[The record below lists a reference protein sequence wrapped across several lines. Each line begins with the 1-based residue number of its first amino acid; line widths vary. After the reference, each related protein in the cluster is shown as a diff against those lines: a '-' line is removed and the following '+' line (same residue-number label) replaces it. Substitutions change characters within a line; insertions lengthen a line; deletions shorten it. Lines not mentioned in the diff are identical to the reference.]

1 MDRRAEV
8 TIGGSSA
15 AAVPT
20 VRFITLGCAKNEA
33 DTDAMRARVLEAGFA
48 IAGDEPADVI
58 VINTCSFI
66 TDATQESVD
75 TILELVDERLAA
87 SDGEGRAV
95 VLASAKIVVTGCMP
109 SRYGSELS
117 QEIPEVDLFLPIKE
131 QPRIAEVVAELVGE
145 PAGNSSCAQRVFRT
159 ADAPFAYVKI
169 SDGCSRF
176 CSFCTIPFIR
186 GPYASRSASD
196 IVDEI
201 AFLVAGGVRE
211 IILIGQDTGIWGTDL
226 DSPELYAPLAQPT
239 LAELLDYVSALFPDT
254 WIRVMYL
261 QPEGIN
267 SRLLSVMAAHSNI
280 CNYLDIPLQHAN
292 AKVISEM
299 NRTGDGSSYLAT
311 VRRIRES
318 FDDIMVRTTLI
329 AGFPGETEGEF
340 DELLDFVE
348 EAEFDF
354 AGVFGY
360 SQEEGTVAGDRG
372 DQVDDEEIAN
382 RAQILTDTAER
393 IGFARIRRRIGSICE
408 VLVCGIVDDDELEFE
423 GTLGAR
429 KSADDGQHSR
439 KWGRA
444 FFQAP
449 DVDGIITFDAA
460 DCSVGDILAV
470 EIVDSAGYDLE
481 GVVRGKV

>member
-1 MDRRAEV
+1 MGRLAEAKV
-8 TIGGSSA
+8 GGASA

-33 DTDAMRARVLEAGFA
+33 DTDAMKARVLEAGFA
-48 IAGDEPADVI
+48 VADDESADVVI
-58 VINTCSFI
+58 INTCSFI

-75 TILELVDERLAA
+75 TIFELVDERIAA
-87 SDGEGRAV
+87 ADGHCGAA

-109 SRYGSELS
+109 SRYGAELS

-131 QPRIAEVVAELVGE
+131 QPRIAEVVAELVGASVGI
-145 PAGNSSCAQRVFRT
+145 PALDQRIFRT
-159 ADAPFAYVKI
+159 ADAPYAYVKI

-186 GPYASRSASD
+186 GPYASRIASE
-196 IVDEI
+196 IVDEV

-226 DSPELYAPLAQPT
+226 EAPELYAPLAQPT
-239 LAELLDYVSALFPDT
+239 LAELLDHIAALFPQT

-267 SRLLSVMAAHSNI
+267 DRLLSVIAARSNI
-280 CNYLDIPLQHAN
+280 CNYLDIPLQHAS

-299 NRTGDGSSYLAT
+299 NRTGSGSAYLAT
-311 VRRIRES
+311 VRHIRES

-329 AGFPGETEGEF
+329 AGFPGETEEEF
-340 DELLDFVE
+340 EELLDFVE

-360 SQEEGTVAGDRG
+360 SQEEGTVAGDRD
-372 DQVDDEEIAN
+372 DQVDDDEIAT
-382 RAQILTDTAER
+382 RAQTLTDAAER
-393 IGFARIRRRIGSICE
+393 IGFARIRRRIGSLCE
-408 VLVCGIVDDDELEFE
+408 VLVCGIVDDDELEFD
-423 GTLGAR
+423 GTLGTR

-439 KWGRA
+439 MWGRA
-444 FFQAP
+444 SFQAP

-460 DCSVGDILAV
+460 DCSVGDIVTV
-470 EIVDSAGYDLE
+470 EIVDSVGYDLE
-481 GVVRGKV
+481 GVVRGET